1 SSGFAKSTNPQS
13 LNPAPTMVPVNG
25 HGCGPV
31 QVSSDVTPDNTG
43 EDSSEEDNTG
53 GLAATEEDE

>member
-1 SSGFAKSTNPQS
+1 MRSFWKLLVFCLLAM
-13 LNPAPTMVPVNG
+13 PAVSIV
-25 HGCGPV
+25 GCGPV